1 MSDTMMAAIEDQT
14 GNGKLGAL
22 DRLARKLV
30 LNQLAQLHYGRL
42 HVIDQGVHQTFGKG
56 VGDLEASVYVNS
68 PAFYR
73 GLAFGGTVGVADAY
87 IDGDWTCDDLVRL
100 FRIVVLNQTVM
111 RGMSKGWARL
121 GVRVQKLVHAL
132 HRNTRSGSRRN
143 IAAHYDLGND
153 FYRLWLDK
161 TMMYSCAIYEHEN
174 STLDEAA
181 VNKLDRICYKLDL
194 KPSDHV
200 LEIGTG
206 WGGFAIHAATHFGC
220 KVTTTT
226 ISKEQHALAVA
237 RVEDAG
243 LEDRITV
250 LLEDYRDLTGQ
261 YDKLVSIEMIEAVGY
276 QYYDTFFK
284 TCSDLLK
291 PDGLMVLQA
300 ITMSDWAY
308 ETAKD
313 SIDFIKSHVF
323 PGSCIPSVTAI
334 SNSLACV
341 TDLKPVHLEDIG
353 AHYARTLHDWCAQFW
368 NQLEAVRAQG
378 FDERFIRMWEY
389 YLCYCEAGFAERY
402 ISDVQLV
409 MAKPMNRREN
419 MVPELDADLMKEGV

>member
-1 MSDTMMAAIEDQT
+1 MSEAVVVASDRKIIPKKM
-14 GNGKLGAL
+14 GAL

-30 LNQLAQLHYGRL
+30 LNQLAQLQYGTVSL
-42 HVIDQGVHQTFGKG
+42 VDG
-56 VGDLEASVYVNS
+56 GDTQPWGEGMGGLKATVYVDG
-68 PAFYR
+68 AEFYR
-73 GLAFGGTVGVADAY
+73 GLAFGGTVGAADAY
-87 IDGDWTCDDLVRL
+87 IDGFWQCDDLVSL
-100 FRIVVLNQTVM
+100 FRIVTLNQTVM
-111 RGMSKGWARL
+111 RDLSKGWARL
-121 GVRVQKLVHAL
+121 GAQVQKMVHAL
-132 HRNTRSGSRRN
+132 HRNTRSGSQKN

-161 TMMYSCAIYEHEN
+161 TMMYSCAVYENEK

-181 VNKLDRICYKLDL
+181 VNKLNRICKKLDL
-194 KPSDHV
+194 KPEDHV

-206 WGGFAIHAATHFGC
+206 WGGFAVHMAVHYGC
-220 KVTTTT
+220 RVTTTT

-237 RVEDAG
+237 RVQDAG
-243 LEDRITV
+243 LEDRVSV
-250 LLEDYRDLTGQ
+250 LLEDYRDLAGQ

-284 TCSDLLK
+284 KCSDLLK

-334 SNSLACV
+334 SNSLARV
-341 TDLKPVHLEDIG
+341 SDLKPVHLEDIG
-353 AHYARTLHDWCAQFW
+353 THYVRTLHDWCARFW
-368 NQLEAVRAQG
+368 NQLDAVRAQG

-389 YLCYCEAGFAERY
+389 YLCYCEGGFAERY
-402 ISDVQLV
+402 ISDVQIV

-419 MVPELDADLMKEGV
+419 LVPQLD

>member
-1 MSDTMMAAIEDQT
+1 MSEAVMVDSEEKTTDLKMGM
-14 GNGKLGAL
+14 L
-22 DRLARKLV
+22 DRLARRLV
-30 LNQLAQLHYGRL
+30 LSQLVQLHYGKL
-42 HVIDQGVHQTFGKG
+42 FLVDGQETQTFGAG
-56 VGDLEASVYVNS
+56 VGDLEATVYVDS

-87 IDGDWTCDDLVRL
+87 IDGFWQCDDLVSL
-100 FRIVVLNQTVM
+100 FRIVTLNGTVM
-111 RGMSKGWARL
+111 RDLSKGWARL
-121 GVRVQKLVHAL
+121 GVQVQKMVHAL
-132 HRNTRSGSRRN
+132 HRNTRSGSKKN

-161 TMMYSCAIYEHEN
+161 TMMYSCAVYDEEHT
-174 STLDEAA
+174 TLDAAA
-181 VNKLDRICYKLDL
+181 VNKLDRICKKLDL
-194 KPSDHV
+194 KPSDHL

-206 WGGFAIHAATHFGC
+206 WGGFAVYAATHYGC
-220 KVTTTT
+220 RVTTTT
-226 ISKEQHALAVA
+226 ISKEQYAWAVA
-237 RVEDAG
+237 RVQDAG
-243 LEDRITV
+243 LEDRVTV

-261 YDKLVSIEMIEAVGY
+261 YDKLVSIEMIEAVGH

-284 TCSDLLK
+284 QCSDLLK

-308 ETAKD
+308 ETAKH

-334 SNSLACV
+334 SNSLAKV

-353 AHYARTLHDWCAQFW
+353 SHYVRTLHDWCARFW
-368 NQLEAVRAQG
+368 NQLDAVRAQG
-378 FDERFIRMWEY
+378 FDDRFIRMWEY
-389 YLCYCEAGFAERY
+389 YLCYCEGGFAERY
-402 ISDVQLV
+402 ISDVQMV

-419 MVPELDADLMKEGV
+419 MVPHLV

>member
-1 MSDTMMAAIEDQT
+1 MSEAVMVASDEKTKVRHM
-14 GNGKLGAL
+14 GVL

-30 LNQLAQLHYGRL
+30 LGQLAQLYCGKL
-42 HVIDQGVHQTFGKG
+42 TLVDGEETQTFGAG
-56 VGDLEASVYVNS
+56 VGDLEATVYVES

-87 IDGDWTCDDLVRL
+87 IDGFWQCDDLVSL
-100 FRIVVLNQTVM
+100 FRIVTRNQTVM
-111 RGMSKGWARL
+111 RDLSKGWAQL
-121 GVRVQKLVHAL
+121 GVQVQKMVHAL
-132 HRNTRSGSRRN
+132 HRNTRSGSQKN

-161 TMMYSCAIYEHEN
+161 TMMYSCAVYDDEHT
-174 STLDEAA
+174 TLDEAA
-181 VNKLDRICYKLDL
+181 VNKLDRICKKLDL

-206 WGGFAIHAATHFGC
+206 WGGFAVHAVTHYGC

-226 ISKEQHALAVA
+226 ISKEQHACAVE
-237 RVEDAG
+237 RVQHAG
-243 LEDRITV
+243 VEGQVTV

-261 YDKLVSIEMIEAVGY
+261 YDKLVSIEMIEAVGH

-284 TCSDLLK
+284 QCSDLLK
-291 PDGLMVLQA
+291 PNGLMVLQA

-308 ETAKD
+308 ETAKN

-334 SNSLACV
+334 SNSLARV
-341 TDLKPVHLEDIG
+341 SDLKPVHLEDIG
-353 AHYARTLHDWCAQFW
+353 SHYVRTLHDWCARFW
-368 NQLEAVRAQG
+368 HQLDAVRALG
-378 FDERFIRMWEY
+378 FNERFIRMWEY
-389 YLCYCEAGFAERY
+389 YLCYCEGGFAERY
-402 ISDVQLV
+402 ISDVQMV

-419 MVPELDADLMKEGV
+419 MVPILE

>member
-1 MSDTMMAAIEDQT
+1 MSDVVARISEQQT
-14 GNGKLGAL
+14 QTSTLNYL

-30 LNQLAQLHYGRL
+30 FNHLSQLQYGTLHLVDGAM
-42 HVIDQGVHQTFGKG
+42 HQTFGAG
-56 VGDLEASVYVNS
+56 LGDLEATVHVAS
-68 PAFYR
+68 PQFYR

-87 IDGDWTCDDLVRL
+87 IDGHWRCDDLVSL
-100 FRIVVLNQTVM
+100 FRIVVLNQTTM
-111 RGMSKGWARL
+111 RGLSKGWARL
-121 GVRVQKLVHAL
+121 GVQAQKFVHEL
-132 HRNTRSGSRRN
+132 HRNTRSGSKRN

-153 FYRLWLDK
+153 FYRLWLDE
-161 TMMYSCAIYEHEN
+161 TMMYSCAIYDDEN

-181 VNKLDRICYKLDL
+181 VTKLGRICEKLDL
-194 KPSDHV
+194 KPGDHV

-206 WGGFAIHAATHFGC
+206 WGGFALHAATYYGC

-226 ISKEQHALAVA
+226 ISQEQYDLAVA
-237 RVEDAG
+237 RVKIAG
-243 LEDRITV
+243 LEDDVTV
-250 LLEDYRDLTGQ
+250 LLKDYRDLTGQ
-261 YDKLVSIEMIEAVGY
+261 YDKLVSIEMIEAVGH

-284 TCSDLLK
+284 KCSDLLK

-308 ETAKD
+308 ETAKH

-334 SNSLACV
+334 SNSLARV

-353 AHYARTLHDWCAQFW
+353 SHYVRTLHDWCARFW
-368 NQLEAVRAQG
+368 QQLDAVSEQG

-402 ISDVQLV
+402 ISDVQMV
-409 MAKPMNRREN
+409 MAKPLNRREN
-419 MVPELDADLMKEGV
+419 LVPRLESEVF

>member
-1 MSDTMMAAIEDQT
+1 MSEAVMVASDRKIIPKKM
-14 GNGKLGAL
+14 GAL

-30 LNQLAQLHYGRL
+30 LNQLAQLQYGTVSL
-42 HVIDQGVHQTFGKG
+42 VDGGDTQTLGEGMGGLK
-56 VGDLEASVYVNS
+56 ATVYVDG
-68 PAFYR
+68 AEFYR
-73 GLAFGGTVGVADAY
+73 GLAFGGTVGAADAY
-87 IDGDWTCDDLVRL
+87 IDGFWQCDDLVSL
-100 FRIVVLNQTVM
+100 FRIVTLNQTVM
-111 RGMSKGWARL
+111 RDLSKGWARL
-121 GVRVQKLVHAL
+121 GAQVQKMVHAL
-132 HRNTRSGSRRN
+132 HRNTRSGSQKN

-161 TMMYSCAIYEHEN
+161 TMMYSCAVYENEK

-181 VNKLDRICYKLDL
+181 VNKLNRICKKLDL
-194 KPSDHV
+194 KPEDHV

-206 WGGFAIHAATHFGC
+206 WGGFAVHMAVHYGC
-220 KVTTTT
+220 RVTTTT

-237 RVEDAG
+237 RVQDAG
-243 LEDRITV
+243 LEDRVSV
-250 LLEDYRDLTGQ
+250 LLEDYRDLAGQ

-284 TCSDLLK
+284 KCSDLLK

-334 SNSLACV
+334 SNSLARV
-341 TDLKPVHLEDIG
+341 SDLKPVHLEDIG
-353 AHYARTLHDWCAQFW
+353 THYVRTLHDWCARFW
-368 NQLEAVRAQG
+368 NQLDAVRAQG

-389 YLCYCEAGFAERY
+389 YLCYCEGGFAERY
-402 ISDVQLV
+402 ISDVQIV

-419 MVPELDADLMKEGV
+419 LVPQLD

>member
-1 MSDTMMAAIEDQT
+1 MSEAVVVASDRKIIPKKM
-14 GNGKLGAL
+14 GAL

-30 LNQLAQLHYGRL
+30 LNQLAQLQYGTVSL
-42 HVIDQGVHQTFGKG
+42 VDGGDTQTLGEGMGGLK
-56 VGDLEASVYVNS
+56 ATVYVDG
-68 PAFYR
+68 AEFYR
-73 GLAFGGTVGVADAY
+73 GLAFGGTVGAADAY
-87 IDGDWTCDDLVRL
+87 IDGFWQCDDLVSL
-100 FRIVVLNQTVM
+100 FRIVTLNQTVM
-111 RGMSKGWARL
+111 RDLSKGWARL
-121 GVRVQKLVHAL
+121 GAQVQKMVHAL
-132 HRNTRSGSRRN
+132 HRNTRSGSQKN

-161 TMMYSCAIYEHEN
+161 TMMYSCAVYENEK

-181 VNKLDRICYKLDL
+181 VNKLNRICKKLDL
-194 KPSDHV
+194 KPEDHV

-206 WGGFAIHAATHFGC
+206 WGGFAVHMAVHYGC
-220 KVTTTT
+220 RVTTTT

-237 RVEDAG
+237 RVQDAG
-243 LEDRITV
+243 LEDRVSV
-250 LLEDYRDLTGQ
+250 LLEDYRDLAGQ

-284 TCSDLLK
+284 KCSDLLK

-334 SNSLACV
+334 SNSLARV
-341 TDLKPVHLEDIG
+341 SDLKPVHLEDIG
-353 AHYARTLHDWCAQFW
+353 THYVRTLHDWCARFW
-368 NQLEAVRAQG
+368 NQLDAVRAQG

-389 YLCYCEAGFAERY
+389 YLCYCEGGFAERY
-402 ISDVQLV
+402 ISDVQIV

-419 MVPELDADLMKEGV
+419 LVPQLD

>member
-1 MSDTMMAAIEDQT
+1 MSEAVMVASDEKTKELKMGM
-14 GNGKLGAL
+14 L

-30 LNQLAQLHYGRL
+30 LGQLAHLQYGTL
-42 HVIDQGVHQTFGKG
+42 SLVDGSETKTFGEG
-56 VGDLEASVYVNS
+56 LGGLTATVYVMD
-68 PAFYR
+68 AGFYR

-87 IDGDWTCDDLVRL
+87 IDGFWQCDDLVSL
-100 FRIVVLNQTVM
+100 FRMVTLNGTVM
-111 RGMSKGWARL
+111 RDLSKGWAQL
-121 GVRVQKLVHAL
+121 GVQVQKMVHAL
-132 HRNTRSGSRRN
+132 HRNTRSGSKKN

-161 TMMYSCAIYEHEN
+161 TMMYSCAVYDDKHT
-174 STLDEAA
+174 TLDAAA
-181 VNKLDRICYKLDL
+181 VNKLDRICKKLDL
-194 KPSDHV
+194 KPSDHL

-206 WGGFAIHAATHFGC
+206 WGGFAVHAATHYGC
-220 KVTTTT
+220 RVTTTT
-226 ISKEQHALAVA
+226 ISKEQYAWAVA
-237 RVEDAG
+237 RVQDAG
-243 LEDRITV
+243 LEDRVTV

-261 YDKLVSIEMIEAVGY
+261 YDKLVSIEMIEAVGH

-284 TCSDLLK
+284 QCSTLLK

-308 ETAKD
+308 ETAKH

-334 SNSLACV
+334 SNSLAKV

-353 AHYARTLHDWCAQFW
+353 SHYVRTLHDWCARFW
-368 NQLEAVRAQG
+368 NQLDAVRAQG
-378 FDERFIRMWEY
+378 FDDRFIRMWEY
-389 YLCYCEAGFAERY
+389 YLCYCEGGFAERY
-402 ISDVQLV
+402 ISDVQMV

-419 MVPELDADLMKEGV
+419 MVPHLV